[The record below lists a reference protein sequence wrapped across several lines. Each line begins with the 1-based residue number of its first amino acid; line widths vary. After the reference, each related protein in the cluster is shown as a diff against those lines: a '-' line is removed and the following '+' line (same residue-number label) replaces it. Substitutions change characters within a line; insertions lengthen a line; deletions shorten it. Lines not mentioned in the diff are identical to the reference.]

1 MNRSAAILFG
11 AALLLA
17 ACGEAE
23 DATAP
28 LAQTGEP
35 SERERAMLD
44 DAASM
49 LDEDTA
55 QPPPVVTASPDNG
68 PDSGE

>member
-1 MNRSAAILFG
+1 MNRSATVIG

-55 QPPPVVTASPDNG
+55 QPPVVTASPDGG